1 MKIQFFHFIFL
12 NITIFLCLQIGN
24 KDYNKGLMSIS
35 PLCYLTISCV
45 KNNGQK
51 D

>member
-35 PLCYLTISCV
+35 PLYYLTIGCV
-45 KNNGQK
+45 KSNGQK